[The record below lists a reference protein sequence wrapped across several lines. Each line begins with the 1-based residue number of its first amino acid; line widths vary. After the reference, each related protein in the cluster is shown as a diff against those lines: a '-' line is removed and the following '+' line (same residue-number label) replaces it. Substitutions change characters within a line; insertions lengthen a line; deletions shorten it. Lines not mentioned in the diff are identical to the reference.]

1 MGILASKIFHWGSI
15 ACGGEDQRFSVYPRT
30 DAILSYHSRTFA
42 PLRGKCSPFP
52 PTSLYWPRGDTGL
65 IQEGPFLCA
74 YLLSTLILFSI
85 FLTWPQEGQDPT
97 ATNIGWLAYAFRAS
111 AAWSLKRGEK
121 LRHLLPRT
129 YVKCEDPK
137 IMLLAS
143 VTETI

>member
-1 MGILASKIFHWGSI
+1 MWRGGSK
-15 ACGGEDQRFSVYPRT
+15 FSVYPRT
-30 DAILSYHSRTFA
+30 DAILSHHSRTFA
-42 PLRGKCSPFP
+42 PLRGKCSPYP
-52 PTSLYWPRGDTGL
+52 VTALYRPRGDTRL

-74 YLLSTLILFSI
+74 YLLSTLISI
-85 FLTWPQEGQDPT
+85 FLTWPQEEQDQT
-97 ATNIGWLAYAFRAS
+97 ATSIGWLAYAFRAS

-143 VTETI
+143 VTKII